1 MKVLK
6 VGKEAEGYRNGL
18 VQFLNQYGLNGRAIL
33 AMVRRSKAYT
43 YAPSEL
49 IVEQGK
55 RSRHVF
61 FLVTGSVIIHVKE
74 GGRDVRMGE
83 QPAITML
90 GEIAFF
96 NNTPA
101 TATAKVADSGPA
113 IVFRLGYGEFREII
127 DRFPDVRR
135 TLARIGDL
143 RMIRQR
149 NGYIGFRMFMDMI
162 GWRKDRFAVNRA
174 FSADLE
180 NTVKLEFMPRLKKSD
195 KILEVG
201 DGPGLVSE
209 IIFDSDPEK
218 LDALHLL
225 VSNLE
230 ASIANPGAALPSDF
244 LRAGSLKHKFGAI
257 VALQVFN
264 VASRAAVEGQ
274 FQCAHNLLKKGGLL
288 FAVKSQTVDITHDTG
303 SSGNLIFNSLEEL
316 VEKHWPGAGGS
327 KSLIDTTFLDAD
339 LDPIM
344 EWNGSFCKKVVAGE
358 LKIPPRA
365 DKEERVLLKLLLGQ
379 AKLNIFDPE
388 ELHYRWLEWKAGECG
403 FKLLSSGKNPENP
416 FFYHL
421 LQKI

>member
-6 VGKEAEGYRNGL
+6 GGTKAEEYRNGL
-18 VQFLNQYGLNGRAIL
+18 VQFLSEFGLNGMAIL
-33 AMVRRSKAYT
+33 AMVSKSEVYT

-49 IVEQGK
+49 IVEQGM

-61 FLVTGSVIIHVKE
+61 FLVTGSVTIHVKE
-74 GGRDVRMGE
+74 GGRDVSMGE
-83 QPAITML
+83 QTAMTML

-96 NNTPA
+96 NKTPA
-101 TATAKVADSGPA
+101 TATARVAGGKPA
-113 IVFRLGYGEFREII
+113 VVFRLGYGEFREII
-127 DRFPDVRR
+127 DQFPDVQG

-149 NGYIGFRMFMDMI
+149 NGYIGYRMFMDMI

-174 FSADLE
+174 FSEDLE
-180 NTVKLEFMPRLKKSD
+180 NAVKMVFMPRLKKTD

-209 IIFDSDPEK
+209 ILFDSDPDK

-225 VSNLE
+225 VGNLE
-230 ASIANPGAALPSDF
+230 PSIANPRAALPSDF
-244 LRAGSLKHKFGAI
+244 LRASGIKQKFGAV

-264 VASRAAVEGQ
+264 VASRGAVEGQ
-274 FQCAHNLLKKGGLL
+274 FRSAHSLLKKGGLL
-288 FAVKSQTVDITHDTG
+288 FAVKSQIVDIMHDTG
-303 SSGNLIFNSLEEL
+303 ASGNLIFNSLEEL
-316 VEKHWPGAGGS
+316 VEKHWPGAVGS
-327 KSLIDTTFLDAD
+327 NSLIDTTFVDAD

-344 EWNGSFCKKVVAGE
+344 EWNKSFCKKVAAGE
-358 LKIPPRA
+358 LKIPAKA
-365 DKEERVLLKLLLGQ
+365 DKEEKVLLKLLMDQ
-379 AKLNIFDPE
+379 AKLSLFDPE

-403 FKLLSSGKNPENP
+403 FKLLRSQKKPENA